1 MLKFPANFPP
11 SHNFPRALTNSK
23 TLGSSFLH
31 IWMQLFPYMELI
43 AVLEVRAILSVR
55 SGAPRAREARAERS
69 TMGKKI
75 W

>member
-1 MLKFPANFPP
+1 MTVNPANISLGISHFPVFLLP
-11 SHNFPRALTNSK
+11 KHPLT
-23 TLGSSFLH
+23 H
-31 IWMQLFPYMELI
+31 IIFSITITSIY
-43 AVLEVRAILSVR
+43 